1 MKQVQEYTYK
11 VSLIVYWNAH
21 QFLEDDNKQR
31 QKPKKTLE
39 NSFYMIFFRYILY

>member
-31 QKPKKTLE
+31 QKSKQHLE